1 MAISRRA
8 TLIAILGAVT
18 LLVGF
23 PAAALAETVV
33 PRGVSV
39 TEVTSIGQDVTLN
52 GTSQGSVIIIDG
64 DLTIGAHGRALHGIT
79 VIGGHISTAPGG
91 EVRGDVLQVGG
102 RIPSASMWFVAAIL
116 ATFLLAR
123 WLVVWILLRV
133 ARILAGWPTTGIIL
147 AAARTRPLR
156 ATLVGALLAA
166 GLLAAIILLTLT
178 VVGIV
183 FAAAL
188 VGAVLL
194 ASALGVAFALSALNS
209 PTDRRT
215 VTIALACPLLGDA
228 LLAMAAVVGLGAV
241 FHYLID
247 ERRSHTSALPTSS

>member
-1 MAISRRA
+1 MAMTRRVA
-8 TLIAILGAVT
+8 LIVVLSAVT
-18 LLVGF
+18 VIVGF

-64 DLTIGAHGRALHGIT
+64 DLTIGPHGRALHGIT

-91 EVRGDVLQVGG
+91 EVRGDVLQAGG
-102 RIPSASMWFVAAIL
+102 RIPSPGLWWIAAML
-116 ATFLLAR
+116 TALVLVR
-123 WLVVWILLRV
+123 SLVVWILLRV
-133 ARILAGWPTTGIIL
+133 SRILAGWSTTGMML
-147 AAARTRPLR
+147 AGARTRPLR

-166 GLLAAIILLTLT
+166 GLLAATILLTLT
-178 VVGIV
+178 VVGVV

-194 ASALGVAFALSALNS
+194 AGALGVAFALSALHT
-209 PTDRRT
+209 PADTRT
-215 VTIALACPLLGDA
+215 VMVALVCPLLGDA
-228 LLAMAAVVGLGAV
+228 LFAMAVVVGLGAV
-241 FHYLID
+241 FHYLVD
-247 ERRSHTSALPTSS
+247 ERRSQTNALPTSS